1 MGVNC
6 KQGRETDR
14 TRWYI
19 NPSLYLVTYYA
30 RYIVSH
36 LTAMS
41 SEPSRSWLHCYSRP
55 QYAATECWN
64 ALDRSA
70 IVWDVACASFD
81 VQKDDSYTG
90 REAVAA
96 MDGDLTSADL
106 RRRREAV
113 NTDDVTDDLAK
124 MPNSRL
130 ELHYTVS
137 HYTLVHNSML
147 NNFQHFLPSDSLI
160 YFQQIR
166 I

>member
-1 MGVNC
+1 MS
-6 KQGRETDR
+6 RDR
-14 TRWYI
+14 PHAMIYQSVTR
-19 NPSLYLVTYYA
+19 SRDVLRDT
-30 RYIVSH
+30 
-36 LTAMS
+36 S
-41 SEPSRSWLHCYSRP
+41 SRIWLQWVGEPSRCWLHCYSRP

-64 ALDRSA
+64 ALDRST
-70 IVWDVACASFD
+70 IVRDVACASFD

-106 RRRREAV
+106 RRRRAAV

-137 HYTLVHNSML
+137 HYTLVHNLSQML
-147 NNFQHFLPSDSLI
+147 NDFQHFLPSHSLI

>member
-1 MGVNC
+1 MIYQSV
-6 KQGRETDR
+6 
-14 TRWYI
+14 TRSRDVLRAI
-19 NPSLYLVTYYA
+19 H
-30 RYIVSH
+30 H
-36 LTAMS
+36 LAS
-41 SEPSRSWLHCYSRP
+41 DCNEHRAKPSRSWLHCYSRP

-70 IVWDVACASFD
+70 IVQDVACASFD

-106 RRRREAV
+106 RRRRAAV

-137 HYTLVHNSML
+137 RYTLVHNLSQML
-147 NNFQHFLPSDSLI
+147 NDFQHFLPSDSLT

>member
-1 MGVNC
+1 
-6 KQGRETDR
+6 
-14 TRWYI
+14 
-19 NPSLYLVTYYA
+19 
-30 RYIVSH
+30 
-36 LTAMS
+36 
-41 SEPSRSWLHCYSRP
+41 
-55 QYAATECWN
+55 
-64 ALDRSA
+64 
-70 IVWDVACASFD
+70 
-81 VQKDDSYTG
+81 
-90 REAVAA
+90 

-106 RRRREAV
+106 RQRRAAV

-147 NNFQHFLPSDSLI
+147 NDFQHFLPSDSLI

>member
-1 MGVNC
+1 MIYQSV
-6 KQGRETDR
+6 
-14 TRWYI
+14 TRSRDVLRAI
-19 NPSLYLVTYYA
+19 H
-30 RYIVSH
+30 H
-36 LTAMS
+36 LAS
-41 SEPSRSWLHCYSRP
+41 DCNEHRAEPSRSWLHCYSRP

-70 IVWDVACASFD
+70 IVRDVACASFD

-106 RRRREAV
+106 RRRRAAV

-137 HYTLVHNSML
+137 HYSLVHNLSQML
-147 NNFQHFLPSDSLI
+147 NDFQHFCRQTHWYIFNKFVFKYSTTP
-160 YFQQIR
+160 
-166 I
+166 